1 MAPSLPFFS
10 RSSLFRKEG
19 GVISAAHHA
28 AMRRS
33 SWPVAQLTGVTLVG
47 SGVQNNDGVL
57 SGFTASSYAKLP
69 FFFTAGATSLE
80 AVCRF
85 TCNGWTSGWTDGG
98 IWGCVGSTNAFTPFY
113 LPNQKTYISAYISS
127 NGSSW
132 NVSNPL
138 DSPYVA
144 YVSPITGTHLLKI
157 VYSSSEGYRQYRF
170 ENGGWTLCGSIANT
184 AAPYGSAT
192 MQPHLGN
199 NRGQSAPLNGSIDL
213 KFTYLMRDG
222 SLLWEGVAG
231 AYRNVA
237 TMR

>member
-19 GVISAAHHA
+19 GVIAAHHS
-28 AMRRS
+28 AMRCA

-80 AVCRF
+80 AVVRF
-85 TCNGWTSGWTDGG
+85 HWNGQNTTNSG
-98 IWGCVGSTNAFTPFY
+98 IWGCVGSKDAFTPFY
-113 LPNQKTYISAYISS
+113 YEYVTTPPGYFGSYLSS

-132 NVSNPL
+132 TIIPTGAHWTPA
-138 DSPYVA
+138 SPAAGNYTLRFVWDGSVA
-144 YVSPITGTHLLKI
+144 TLSRWAGVAWTQDATASISSIYGEPNLVPQLGT
-157 VYSSSEGYRQYRF
+157 
-170 ENGGWTLCGSIANT
+170 
-184 AAPYGSAT
+184 
-192 MQPHLGN
+192 
-199 NRGQSAPLNGSIDL
+199 NRGLNYPLLGTIDL
-213 KFTYLMRDG
+213 NYTYLMRDG